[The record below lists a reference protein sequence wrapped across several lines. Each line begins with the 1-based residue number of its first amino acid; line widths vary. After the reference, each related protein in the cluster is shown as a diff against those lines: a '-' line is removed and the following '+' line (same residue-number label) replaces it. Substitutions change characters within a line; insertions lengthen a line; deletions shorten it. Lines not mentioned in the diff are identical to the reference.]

1 MALAANPPDST
12 APKPRTFACK
22 NCGSP
27 ISVYPP
33 DDVHCIASRDESYF
47 LTVVESIGVCS
58 KCSATTSLYWGKP
71 VFYRP
76 IILLV
81 RRLRTLVQGL
91 IGQAIQ
97 RGGGIGRRGRPEAET
112 AEPLE
117 MSEDEKQD
125 VQARVQDYIME
136 NEGAIGLNKA
146 SEDLGLPV
154 EFIKEAIQAL
164 ARDGK
169 LKQTSDNEAT
179 ESPQIAA

>member
-1 MALAANPPDST
+1 M
-12 APKPRTFACK
+12 K
-22 NCGSP
+22 CGSP

-33 DDVHCIASRDESYF
+33 DDVHCVASRDESYF

-58 KCSATTSLYWGKP
+58 KCNATTSLYWGKP
-71 VFYRP
+71 VLYRP

-81 RRLRTLVQGL
+81 RRVREIIQGL
-91 IGQAIQ
+91 IGQVIL
-97 RGGGIGRRGRPEAET
+97 RGGGIRRRGRPEAET

-117 MSEDEKQD
+117 MSEDERKD

-136 NEGAIGLNKA
+136 NEGAIGLNRA

-154 EFIKEAIQAL
+154 EFIKDAIQAL

-169 LKQTSDNEAT
+169 LKQTSDNETAT
-179 ESPQIAA
+179 SPQIAA